1 LKAIRRRSNWKGKV
15 DLFLIDIEGFEYEF
29 LEREW
34 KEVVGSR
41 QIVVE
46 FHGLELMGDNLFSRK
61 FIKILQRM
69 RKTHSVIQIHG
80 NNAGPSIPVCGAS
93 WPTILEVTFLENSEV
108 SDDRNF
114 GPFPGAL
121 DASNTTNRPDLN
133 LQPFFGAEPSF
144 AQLTRN
150 ILESGK

>member
-1 LKAIRRRSNWKGKV
+1 
-15 DLFLIDIEGFEYEF
+15 
-29 LEREW
+29 
-34 KEVVGSR
+34 
-41 QIVVE
+41 
-46 FHGLELMGDNLFSRK
+46 
-61 FIKILQRM
+61 
-69 RKTHSVIQIHG
+69 
-80 NNAGPSIPVCGAS
+80 
-93 WPTILEVTFLENSEV
+93 LEVTFLENSEV